1 MTGAGAVP
9 EGQGAGR
16 EDPPSGEA
24 GAAPLAAFDAF
35 VDEAIDLQLA
45 ALDRVETELTVPAG
59 ELLRTLAVRH
69 GELTAALEREGDRT
83 DYRRSATDDVLFAL
97 VEGLRAHDL
106 GRRMV
111 EIFREAD
118 RAMAEIAGGF
128 AAHSG
133 PGPADDPPD
142 QGRAAD
148 AWLGPLARAFASGS
162 VPGVRAAVL
171 DEFAVVWF
179 SMLVGLGEAATGW
192 YRTTVD
198 IEAASR
204 LQDILAAHTE
214 APRFTVERSPG
225 ALAAALAD
233 LRERV
238 CREAREADRD
248 RRPRTGE
255 HIRRRRLR
263 RGEELPVAVL
273 DGPTL
278 ERIDGAVSRIEAV
291 ATMSDFE
298 IRIRALSGTLAAEL
312 SAHSARL
319 SGPLRASEDT
329 IRSYRTRAAALFPSE
344 DGEPPAREELAGQV
358 RSLLADGRLEIG
370 GLEHDLRRIDGRAE
384 TGAAADGLISQIHE
398 HLSRVP
404 ERTRI
409 LARTDPE
416 TDALPSK
423 LVGLDLREWAS
434 RAFGA
439 HRLERIRAAIGEVA
453 RVASA
458 AAELV
463 RDGESVLSYNLE
475 TADGQLSGEAASLDL
490 SVVAELVLGGLERTA
505 DHLGR
510 IAAGLE
516 EAEAAA
522 VASVGDSLVRGCGE
536 LRIRLGREGA
546 LRGEVED
553 ALTDIGRRAAHA
565 RGRLRLAGRKVL
577 GRLVAVVRESRAR
590 LRLLVRRGQRLAGI
604 ETPEEAVAA
613 QKALRMLR
621 QIDAVAAGLPFVYR
635 RLFSLA
641 SLADP
646 SLLAD
651 RAVDLETLEGA
662 WAEWQA
668 GHTRG
673 RVLTGPAGGTL
684 SGLLNAFEA
693 VAAGGASDVRRVR
706 LERRITDESVLA
718 ATLAAELPLRLPVVP
733 GNLDELAAGLTRGL
747 DRPAV
752 VTVEHFEHTFLR
764 TVDGSR
770 LAARAL
776 EFFSRTDR
784 LLFWVLSASATGWE
798 IIRRIEPAATRLLEV
813 QAVTPPDRRGLER
826 AMMVRHRRSGIP
838 CRFDAGD
845 SPPAGLARRL
855 ASARDEATRQSTLRE
870 AFFHRLFELTHGSTA
885 LSLLYWLRSVEFD
898 ATTERMR
905 MAPPRALDLAFLD
918 RLTWD
923 EIFTLQ
929 ALVEHG
935 SLTVEDHAAV
945 FGGTIATSAP
955 VFESLGNL
963 LLLEPLGM
971 LRDVGEPLTFGIV
984 ETGRPY
990 QVRPLLVP
998 VVLRLLRGRNLV
1010 D

>member
-1 MTGAGAVP
+1 MTGAGAVS
-9 EGQGAGR
+9 EGPGAER
-16 EDPPSGEA
+16 EEPPRGELD
-24 GAAPLAAFDAF
+24 AAPLAAFDAF
-35 VDEAIDLQLA
+35 VDKAIDLELA

-59 ELLRTLAVRH
+59 ELLRTIAVRH
-69 GELTAALEREGDRT
+69 GELAVALEREGGRT
-83 DYRRSATDDVLFAL
+83 AYRRTATDDVLFAL
-97 VEGLRAHDL
+97 AEGLRAHDL
-106 GRRMV
+106 GRRIV
-111 EIFREAD
+111 EIFGEADRVVEEMARGFAADSAPGRADDPSEAD
-118 RAMAEIAGGF
+118 RA
-128 AAHSG
+128 AH
-133 PGPADDPPD
+133 
-142 QGRAAD
+142 
-148 AWLGPLARAFASGS
+148 AWLGRLARAFASGS
-162 VPGVRAAVL
+162 VPGVRAVVL
-171 DEFAVVWF
+171 DELAAAWF
-179 SMLVGLGEAATGW
+179 SMLVGLGEAATHW
-192 YRTTVD
+192 YRTTSDV
-198 IEAASR
+198 EAASG
-204 LQDILAAHTE
+204 LQDILAAHTQ

-225 ALAAALAD
+225 TLAATLAD

-255 HIRRRRLR
+255 RIGRRLR
-263 RGEELPVAVL
+263 RGEELPVSVL
-273 DGPTL
+273 DGPVL
-278 ERIDGAVSRIEAV
+278 ERLDGAVSRIEAV
-291 ATMSDFE
+291 ARVSEFE
-298 IRIRALSGTLAAEL
+298 IRIHALSGALAAEL
-312 SAHSARL
+312 SVHSARL
-319 SGPLRASEDT
+319 CGPLRAAEDT

-344 DGEPPAREELAGQV
+344 DGEPPASTELAGQV

-370 GLEHDLRRIDGRAE
+370 GLEHDLRRIDGRAG
-384 TGAAADGLISQIHE
+384 TGAAAERLISRIHE

-404 ERTRI
+404 ERVRI

-423 LVGLDLREWAS
+423 LVGLDLREWAA

-439 HRLERIRAAIGEVA
+439 SRLEGIRAAIGEVA
-453 RVASA
+453 RVASST
-458 AAELV
+458 AELV
-463 RDGESVLSYNLE
+463 RGGESVLAYNLK
-475 TADGQLSGEAASLDL
+475 TADAELSVGAAPADL

-510 IAAGLE
+510 IAADLE

-522 VASVGDSLVRGCGE
+522 VASVGESLARGCEE
-536 LRIRLGREGA
+536 LRVRLGREGA

-553 ALTDIGRRAAHA
+553 ALTDIGRRAADA
-565 RGRLRLAGRKVL
+565 RGRLGLAGRKVL
-577 GRLVAVVRESRAR
+577 GRLVAVVRGSRAR
-590 LRLLVRRGQRLAGI
+590 ARLLVRRGQRLAGI
-604 ETPEEAVAA
+604 ETPEEATAA
-613 QKALRMLR
+613 QRALRMLR

-651 RAVDLETLEGA
+651 RVADLKALESA

-684 SGLLNAFEA
+684 SGLLNAFEE
-693 VAAGGASDVRRVR
+693 VAGGTSDVRRVR
-706 LERRITDESVLA
+706 LERRIADESVLA

-747 DRPAV
+747 DRPTV
-752 VTVEHFEHTFLR
+752 VSVEHFEHTFLR

-776 EFFSRTDR
+776 EFFSRTDG
-784 LLFWVLSASATGWE
+784 LVFWVLSASATGWE
-798 IIRRIEPAATRLLEV
+798 IIRRIEPAAARLLEV
-813 QAVTPPDRRGLER
+813 QAVTLPDRPGLER

-855 ASARDEATRQSTLRE
+855 ASARDGAARQSILRE
-870 AFFHRLFELTHGSTA
+870 VFFHRLFELTHGSTA

-898 ATTERMR
+898 AATERMQVIL
-905 MAPPRALDLAFLD
+905 PRALDLAFLD

-923 EIFTLQ
+923 EVFTLQ

-945 FGGTIATSAP
+945 FGGTAATSAP

-963 LLLEPLGM
+963 LLLEPLGTV
-971 LRDVGEPLTFGIV
+971 REVGEPLTFGTV

-990 QVRPLLVP
+990 QVRSVLVP

>member
-9 EGQGAGR
+9 EGPGAGR
-16 EDPPSGEA
+16 EEPSRGTVD
-24 GAAPLAAFDAF
+24 AALLAAFDVF
-35 VDEAIDLQLA
+35 VDKAIDLELA
-45 ALDRVETELTVPAG
+45 ALDRVETELTVPAV
-59 ELLRTLAVRH
+59 ELLRTIAVRH
-69 GELTAALEREGDRT
+69 GELAVALEREGGRT
-83 DYRRSATDDVLFAL
+83 AYRRSATDDVLFAL
-97 VEGLRAHDL
+97 AEGLRAHDL
-106 GRRMV
+106 GRRIV
-111 EIFREAD
+111 EIFGEAD
-118 RAMAEIAGGF
+118 RAVEEMAGGF
-128 AAHSG
+128 AADSA
-133 PGPADDPPD
+133 PGRADDPSEAD
-142 QGRAAD
+142 RAAH
-148 AWLGPLARAFASGS
+148 AWLGQLARAFASGS

-171 DEFAVVWF
+171 DELAAAWF
-179 SMLVGLGEAATGW
+179 SMLVGLGEAATRW
-192 YRTTVD
+192 YRTTSDV
-198 IEAASR
+198 EAASG
-204 LQDILAAHTE
+204 LQDILAAHTQ

-225 ALAAALAD
+225 TLAAALAD

-255 HIRRRRLR
+255 RIRRRRLR
-263 RGEELPVAVL
+263 RGEELPVPVL
-273 DGPTL
+273 DGPAL
-278 ERIDGAVSRIEAV
+278 ERLDGAVSRIEAV
-291 ATMSDFE
+291 ARMSEFE
-298 IRIRALSGTLAAEL
+298 IRIHALSGALAAEL
-312 SAHSARL
+312 SVHSARL
-319 SGPLRASEDT
+319 CGPLRAAEDT

-344 DGEPPAREELAGQV
+344 DGEPPARAELAGQV

-384 TGAAADGLISQIHE
+384 TGAAADGLISRIHE

-404 ERTRI
+404 ERVRI

-416 TDALPSK
+416 TDVLPSK
-423 LVGLDLREWAS
+423 LVGLDLREWAA

-439 HRLERIRAAIGEVA
+439 RRLEGIRAAIGEVA
-453 RVASA
+453 RVASST
-458 AAELV
+458 AELV
-463 RDGESVLSYNLE
+463 RGGESVLAYNLK
-475 TADGQLSGEAASLDL
+475 TADAELSGEAALADL

-510 IAAGLE
+510 IAADLE

-522 VASVGDSLVRGCGE
+522 VASVGESLARGCEE
-536 LRIRLGREGA
+536 LRVRLGREGA

-553 ALTDIGRRAAHA
+553 ALTDIGRRAADA
-565 RGRLRLAGRKVL
+565 RGRLGLAGRKAL
-577 GRLVAVVRESRAR
+577 GRLVAVARGSRAR
-590 LRLLVRRGQRLAGI
+590 ARLLVRRGQRLAGI
-604 ETPEEAVAA
+604 ETPEEATAA
-613 QKALRMLR
+613 QRALRMLR

-651 RAVDLETLEGA
+651 READLKALESA

-684 SGLLNAFEA
+684 SGLLNAFEE
-693 VAAGGASDVRRVR
+693 AAGGTSDVRRVR

-747 DRPAV
+747 DRPTV

-776 EFFSRTDR
+776 EFFSRTDG
-784 LLFWVLSASATGWE
+784 LVFWVLSASATGWE
-798 IIRRIEPAATRLLEV
+798 IIRRIEPAAARLLEV
-813 QAVTPPDRRGLER
+813 QAVTLPDRPGLER

-855 ASARDEATRQSTLRE
+855 ASARDGAARQSILRD

-898 ATTERMR
+898 AAAEQMR
-905 MAPPRALDLAFLD
+905 VVPPRALDLAFLD

-923 EIFTLQ
+923 EVFTLQ

-945 FGGTIATSAP
+945 FGGTAATSAP

-963 LLLEPLGM
+963 LLLEPLGTV
-971 LRDVGEPLTFGIV
+971 REVGEPLTFGTV

-990 QVRPLLVP
+990 QVRSVLVP